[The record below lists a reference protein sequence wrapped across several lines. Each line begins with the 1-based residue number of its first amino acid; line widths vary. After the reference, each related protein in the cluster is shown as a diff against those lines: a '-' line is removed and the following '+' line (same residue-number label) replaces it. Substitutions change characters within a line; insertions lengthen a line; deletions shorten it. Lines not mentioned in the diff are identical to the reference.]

1 METNQRLLSLM
12 KFWALQIVL
21 GPIFEG
27 ERGER
32 EHKKLTGSTFFL
44 FIKFKL
50 LVYPHL
56 FICLK

>member
-1 METNQRLLSLM
+1 M